1 MSSHPIDF
9 TGETED
15 TLLGYM
21 AMQRDD
27 PEIARAAWHELYTR
41 HHRYLLAV
49 IGRTYS
55 RDLGGDEE
63 VVAVAIEA
71 FQDLFE
77 WAGRQ
82 LDPDNVIAR
91 FAKPTPDR
99 TRQAVLGYLT
109 KIAKN
114 RVMERFRGA
123 EGGPPASQLED
134 EAWDREWQKRSENP
148 VPRLS
153 PEVLALHAR
162 ALEIL
167 GERDAEVLRLSLLWY
182 DPDKGE
188 DGEFCFP
195 PGEAERVANSMGT
208 TPENFRQLRSRALRR
223 VRAALEREGLA
234 PAARGETQ

>member
-1 MSSHPIDF
+1 MSSQPIDF
-9 TGETED
+9 SGDTED

-49 IGRTYS
+49 IGRTHL
-55 RDLGGDEE
+55 RNLGGDDE
-63 VVAVAIEA
+63 VADLAIEA

-82 LDPDNVIAR
+82 PDPDEVIAR
-91 FAKPTPDR
+91 FTKPTPDR
-99 TRQAVLGYLT
+99 TRKAVLGYLT
-109 KIAKN
+109 TIAK
-114 RVMERFRGA
+114 RLLIDRFRG
-123 EGGPPASQLED
+123 EGTGPQSSQLDE
-134 EAWDREWQKRSENP
+134 EAWEREWQKRSENP
-148 VPRLS
+148 VPRPS

-167 GERDAEVLRLSLLWY
+167 TEREAEVLRLSLPWY

-195 PGEAERVANSMGT
+195 PGEAERVAASIGT

-234 PAARGETQ
+234 SAAKGDPR

>member
-1 MSSHPIDF
+1 MSSQPTDF
-9 TGETED
+9 SGETED

-49 IGRTYS
+49 IGRTHS
-55 RDLGGDEE
+55 KDLGGDDG
-63 VVAVAIEA
+63 VVSVAIEA

-82 LDPDNVIAR
+82 PNPDDVVAR
-91 FAKPTPDR
+91 FTKPTPDR
-99 TRQAVLGYLT
+99 TRKAVLGYLT
-109 KIAKN
+109 TIAKN
-114 RVMERFRGA
+114 LLKERFRG
-123 EGGPPASQLED
+123 GNRLQPNQLDD
-134 EAWDREWQKRSENP
+134 EAWDREWQKRSHNP
-148 VPRLS
+148 VRRPS
-153 PEVLALHAR
+153 AEVLALHDR
-162 ALEIL
+162 ALEML
-167 GERDAEVLRLSLLWY
+167 TEREAEVLRVSLPWY

-195 PGEAERVANSMGT
+195 PGEAERVADGIGT

-223 VRAALEREGLA
+223 VRATLEREGLA
-234 PAARGETQ
+234 PVAKGDAR